1 VTQQLTR
8 RQLREAERRGEATPL
23 QSVNPGHTAPASPSP
38 ARPKPVATPT
48 QQARTE
54 QQLTRRQMREQG
66 LLGSPAR
73 IDERPAVLEK
83 SSTQPDSRR
92 ARRAAAVEPGEID
105 APQVD
110 FPEPTFTGQNLLAE
124 PSTESIILDSM
135 PEAISLPIETGE
147 VAITG
152 SIEVISGPMTGP
164 TTAALEGMDGL
175 DTEEGESVTG
185 VISTVEPISALQL
198 IDERSGFA
206 AVPAKVL
213 RKGWWKPW
221 AVGAGSAGLIVAA
234 IIAVMTILSVV
245 GG

>member
-1 VTQQLTR
+1 MTQQLTR
-8 RQLREAERRGEATPL
+8 RQLREAERRGEATPAQL
-23 QSVNPGHTAPASPSP
+23 DNPASRAPASPSP
-38 ARPKPVATPT
+38 AVSQPGSRAP

-66 LLGSPAR
+66 LLGSPSR
-73 IDERPAVLEK
+73 VDERPAVLET
-83 SSTQPDSRR
+83 SATAPDSRR
-92 ARRAAAVEPGEID
+92 ARRAATVEPRTID

-124 PSTESIILDSM
+124 PSTESIILETM
-135 PEAISLPIETGE
+135 PEAITLPIETGE

-206 AVPAKVL
+206 AVPARVL

-221 AVGAGSAGLIVAA
+221 AVGAGSAGLLVAA
-234 IIAVMTILSVV
+234 VIAAMTILSAV